1 MSAAAEGGAG
11 PRRVDAR
18 AGAHADLPRA
28 VLRLLHCDGAV
39 RSLYHAAE
47 GGDIVHVRLGERES
61 FRKAQRQRDDD
72 HAPLVV
78 KLHRT
83 QQLRLQRKPL
93 LRFGAEVALV
103 RRAVVNTR
111 LHQRGGYAVRV
122 RRHVGVDEAARVR
135 TDRDVERQGDG
146 RCELSQLDR
155 QFVENFAAG
164 GTLRVD
170 AAFLSEALI
179 ARMVVDGKIDPVLK
193 ALRVVGEQ
201 PQRREIDGDD
211 RFIAVVLRRPI
222 GRDVIG
228 IEARDLGVRQQR
240 RRFAH
245 LPQHGAQRCGAAE
258 RVAVGAAVGQD
269 QVAVMRAQK
278 GGDLLDRH
286 SSSPSST
293 ICSFAGFA
301 GLTFVG
307 SRSISRMCAPYS
319 MESSA
324 VNCSS
329 GV

>member
-11 PRRVDAR
+11 LRCVDAR

-103 RRAVVNTR
+103 RRAVVDTR

-146 RCELSQLDR
+146 GCELPQLDR
-155 QFVENFAAG
+155 DLIEDLATG
-164 GTLRVD
+164 GALGMD
-170 AAFLSEALI
+170 AALPPEALI
-179 ARMVVDGKIDPVLK
+179 ARVVVDGEIDLIIER
-193 ALRVVGEQ
+193 LRVIGKQ
-201 PQRREIDGDD
+201 PERRNVDGND
-211 RFIAVVLRRPI
+211 RFIAVVLRCPI

-245 LPQHGAQRCGAAE
+245 LPQHGTQRRGAAE

-307 SRSISRMCAPYS
+307 SRSISKMCAPYS